1 MLWIN
6 DCLLVLSDVEGTSAV
21 LIAPLTIPGTL
32 VGGGMQHPQL
42 HSSLQQ
48 LPYQISMATLMKH
61 HTPHFDAVLHAMI
74 VCLLSIQSC
83 LLKNMV
89 RTGNTVLVQYMAST
103 LCR

>member
-6 DCLLVLSDVEGTSAV
+6 DFLLVLGDVEGTSAV
-21 LIAPLTIPGTL
+21 LIAPLTIPGSL

-48 LPYQISMATLMKH
+48 LPYQISIQH

-74 VCLLSIQSC
+74 VCL
-83 LLKNMV
+83 
-89 RTGNTVLVQYMAST
+89 
-103 LCR
+103 